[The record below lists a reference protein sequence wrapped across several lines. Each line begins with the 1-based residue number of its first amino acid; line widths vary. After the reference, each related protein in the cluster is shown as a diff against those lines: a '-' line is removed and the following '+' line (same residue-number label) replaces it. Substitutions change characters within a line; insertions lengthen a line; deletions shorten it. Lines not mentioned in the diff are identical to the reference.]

1 MSGRQRGAA
10 DSSSN
15 SRPISSAASGI
26 VRPTLNK
33 ATSRA
38 LRQFQ
43 LEWAKFVRDRAA
55 NNADPA
61 NARISLIRQRDCLT
75 PQLLEGLASCNVF
88 ESFSED
94 GTVQYPGS
102 VAEVTS
108 RMVSEWLRRE
118 LQGDVDHFN
127 KAAYEARM
135 NSVTCSSTEALRVL
149 QLLVDYQNAL
159 ADMYLQQLVETSTKS
174 CIKEVVDKLRP
185 ASFREHVNTVLHRQK
200 GSKKRTE
207 TSLRFG

>member
-1 MSGRQRGAA
+1 MSGSQRATA
-10 DSSSN
+10 DSSGN
-15 SRPISSAASGI
+15 SRAVNSASSGI
-26 VRPTLNK
+26 VRPTLGH
-33 ATSRA
+33 ATSRS

-43 LEWAKFVRDRAA
+43 LEWAQFVRDRAA

-75 PQLLEGLASCNVF
+75 PQLLEGLVSCNVF
-88 ESFSED
+88 ESVAED

-127 KAAYEARM
+127 KKKLP
-135 NSVTCSSTEALRVL
+135 TK
-149 QLLVDYQNAL
+149 L
-159 ADMYLQQLVETSTKS
+159 A
-174 CIKEVVDKLRP
+174 
-185 ASFREHVNTVLHRQK
+185 
-200 GSKKRTE
+200 
-207 TSLRFG
+207 